1 MAKQLEDIL
10 KGVKSSKNIPNT
22 LGKDPGVDYKPKAP
36 DEQDWAAKTS
46 PIEKHADSGN
56 GDDIYQA
63 TNVKYVLKSSEE
75 KRHGRKRPED
85 KKVYEEVN
93 ENDELERL
101 LGIHARA
108 HKTITNTPKNT
119 PLGAMH
125 PVVYAELDARE
136 KLGKMGVK
144 VDRPK
149 HPQVIESMKADKKAG
164 AAVCNESSEGTFCEA
179 HGMSKCSPMKK
190 INEKEVSEEK
200 YIGLTNLKRKIGP
213 MMNENTIPVFN
224 SHDSN
229 EAVDMVKT
237 ELRAMANKAM
247 HLVMAMPA
255 GMHVEPWVQSKIAQA
270 KEMVSSIHDYM
281 IYGDN
286 SKPEEDEQGMN
297 VGNMNTGSDV

>member
-1 MAKQLEDIL
+1 MAKQLKDIIL

-36 DEQDWAAKTS
+36 DEQDWAAKTG
-46 PIEKHADSGN
+46 PIEKHADRVGN

-63 TNVKYVLKSSEE
+63 TNVKYVLKSPEE
-75 KRHGRKRPED
+75 KRHGRERPED

-93 ENDELERL
+93 
-101 LGIHARA
+101 
-108 HKTITNTPKNT
+108 
-119 PLGAMH
+119 
-125 PVVYAELDARE
+125 
-136 KLGKMGVK
+136 
-144 VDRPK
+144 
-149 HPQVIESMKADKKAG
+149 KKAG

-179 HGMSKCSPMKK
+179 HGMSKCPPMKK

>member
-1 MAKQLEDIL
+1 MNDAINKEFKIRRGLLAK
-10 KGVKSSKNIPNT
+10 
-22 LGKDPGVDYKPKAP
+22 
-36 DEQDWAAKTS
+36 
-46 PIEKHADSGN
+46 
-56 GDDIYQA
+56 
-63 TNVKYVLKSSEE
+63 
-75 KRHGRKRPED
+75 HG
-85 KKVYEEVN
+85 
-93 ENDELERL
+93 
-101 LGIHARA
+101 
-108 HKTITNTPKNT
+108 
-119 PLGAMH
+119 M
-125 PVVYAELDARE
+125 
-136 KLGKMGVK
+136 K

-149 HPQVIESMKADKKAG
+149 HPQVIESMEVGKKTT
-164 AAVCNESSEGTFCEA
+164 CNESREGTLCET
-179 HGMSKCSPMKK
+179 HGMRKCPPMMK

-213 MMNENTIPVFN
+213 MMNENTIPIFN
-224 SHDSN
+224 SHDSD

-297 VGNMNTGSDV
+297 VDNMNTGSDV